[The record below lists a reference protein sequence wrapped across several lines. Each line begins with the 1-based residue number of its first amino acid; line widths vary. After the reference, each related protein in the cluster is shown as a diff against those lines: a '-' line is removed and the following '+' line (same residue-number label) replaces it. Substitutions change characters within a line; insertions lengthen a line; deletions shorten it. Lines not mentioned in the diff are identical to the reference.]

1 MDRSMKARTLLVLE
15 ILVLA
20 AVYYLCGRFGLSLA
34 FLHKSASAVW
44 PPTGLALAA
53 LLLRGTRLWPGVF
66 IGAFCVNYHV
76 QASVPTSLAIASG
89 NTLEAILG
97 MWLVTRFAGGLRALE
112 TTRNLFRFVLLAAM
126 LSTLVSPTLGVTSL
140 CLGHL
145 AEWNNYL
152 SIWLVWWLGDM
163 VSNFIIAPLLII
175 WLGAAWPRPK
185 LRELFEATGLLA
197 MLVVV

>member
-44 PPTGLALAA
+44 PPSGLALAA

-76 QASVPTSLAIASG
+76 QASVSTSLAIASG
-89 NTLEAILG
+89 NTLEEIG
-97 MWLVTRFAGGLRALE
+97 RAH
-112 TTRNLFRFVLLAAM
+112 V
-126 LSTLVSPTLGVTSL
+126 
-140 CLGHL
+140 
-145 AEWNNYL
+145 
-152 SIWLVWWLGDM
+152 
-163 VSNFIIAPLLII
+163 
-175 WLGAAWPRPK
+175 
-185 LRELFEATGLLA
+185 
-197 MLVVV
+197 